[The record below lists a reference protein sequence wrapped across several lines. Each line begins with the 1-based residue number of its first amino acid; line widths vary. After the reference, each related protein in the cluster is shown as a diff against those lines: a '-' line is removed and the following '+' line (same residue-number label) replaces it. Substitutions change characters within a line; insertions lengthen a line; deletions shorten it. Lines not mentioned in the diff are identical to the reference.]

1 MYSPTPILAWSQ
13 KIPGELTKF
22 YLLPRRTKLTAL
34 SLSLGIALFG
44 ALAYFFRRRRK
55 RTQMIQRK
63 LEAKVQQQQQR
74 RLQSARPGTLPPL
87 QQNHN
92 NMSSSQPNSAR
103 DGSINSNRSIVG
115 GSFRRLR
122 SPYLSKLRTP
132 NGVKRNHSSSVD
144 AVTLNNADISN
155 LLSARS
161 KEFSN
166 SMNSLSG
173 LSNASSSST
182 ITHSGLDTANM
193 SSVDL
198 CQLGMENLSLAI
210 SYWEDAIMKLSY
222 LDDQQNHLAIP
233 DTETASLQHRL
244 ENLLDLAYRMQDRY
258 ERSCER
264 DVEHIALESA
274 LSVFADRENRGDRSF
289 DDDSSD
295 QESYVSCSDMANLA
309 DLDYNRDILHHV
321 PLYEAGMLE
330 LKYGN
335 VPCRTI
341 RPEMVQCLSDVEF
354 LAKLHGI
361 RLAFQHIFQ
370 EEEKKEWFKAMGK
383 RLIGDMLLKAD
394 KDTDEFYNSYDKM
407 MHFISVDSN
416 WPMIEEELRGRG
428 VRCMSFYDI
437 VLDFILMDAFDDL
450 ANPPSSVLTVV
461 QNRWLSNGFKETA
474 LATAVWS
481 VLKAKRSLLKFNDGF
496 IAHFYSITEHTSPL
510 LAWGFLGPE
519 SELKDMCNFFKDQV
533 LGFIRDI
540 FSFKKVRFTEVES
553 LAADILKLAE
563 LQSEMASERLR
574 PNSPD
579 VTPVASVHMM

>member
-1 MYSPTPILAWSQ
+1 MYSTFIGLRQ
-13 KIPGELTKF
+13 TIPAELTKL
-22 YLLPRRTKLTAL
+22 YHLPRRTKLTAL

-44 ALAYFFRRRRK
+44 ALAVFFRRRRK

-63 LEAKVQQQQQR
+63 LEAKVQQQQR
-74 RLQSARPGTLPPL
+74 RLQGARPGSLPPL
-87 QQNHN
+87 HQNYNTSTSAAQQQN
-92 NMSSSQPNSAR
+92 SSGR
-103 DGSINSNRSIVG
+103 DGSVASAGNRSIGG

-122 SPYLSKLRTP
+122 SPHLSRLRTP

-144 AVTLNNADISN
+144 AVPIGSGDISGM
-155 LLSARS
+155 LSARTR
-161 KEFSN
+161 EFSG

-233 DTETASLQHRL
+233 DSETASLQHRL

-258 ERSCER
+258 ERLCER

-274 LSVFADRENRGDRSF
+274 LSVFADREGRGDKSF

-309 DLDYNRDILHHV
+309 DLDFNRDILHHV

-361 RLAFQHIFQ
+361 RLAF
-370 EEEKKEWFKAMGK
+370 E
-383 RLIGDMLLKAD
+383 
-394 KDTDEFYNSYDKM
+394 DTDEFYSSYDKM
-407 MHFISVDSN
+407 MQFISVDSN
-416 WPMIEEELRGRG
+416 WQMIEEELRGRG

-461 QNRWLSNGFKETA
+461 QNRWLSNGFKET
-474 LATAVWS
+474 
-481 VLKAKRSLLKFNDGF
+481 FNDGF

-533 LGFIRDI
+533 LGFIKDI

-563 LQSEMASERLR
+563 IQSEIASERLR